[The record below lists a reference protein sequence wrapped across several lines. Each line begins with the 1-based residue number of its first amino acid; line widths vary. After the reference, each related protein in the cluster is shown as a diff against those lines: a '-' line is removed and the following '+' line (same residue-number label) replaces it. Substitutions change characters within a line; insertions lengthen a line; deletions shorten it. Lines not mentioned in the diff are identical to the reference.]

1 MAESIGRELLVYGR
15 RVPKAEM
22 FARIDAVDAD
32 TVRAVADRFIYD
44 QDVAI
49 AAVGDTQFLPDYNW
63 CAACCC
69 QGVLVRGGRRGMH
82 VCWVGLQCAEKQA
95 MPVLC
100 CCRFRRRTYWIRY

>member
-1 MAESIGRELLVYGR
+1 MLGLARWLITASAVPLTSFLLLTAVDVAESIGRELLVYGR
-15 RVPKAEM
+15 RIPKAEM

-63 CAACCC
+63 
-69 QGVLVRGGRRGMH
+69 
-82 VCWVGLQCAEKQA
+82 
-95 MPVLC
+95 
-100 CCRFRRRTYWIRY
+100 FRRRTYWIRY